1 MFFHIVI
8 PAQLNGLQHTLR
20 ETLRYPCNGLASSQG
35 GHLQGSDG
43 WRGGVEYKF
52 HFATLILSE
61 SLPIVAFS
69 HFQGHFKI
77 PLPIPFPNEK
87 HGQIPVRILLF

>member
-43 WRGGVEYKF
+43 WRGGGWSINS
-52 HFATLILSE
+52 ILQ
-61 SLPIVAFS
+61 L
-69 HFQGHFKI
+69 
-77 PLPIPFPNEK
+77 
-87 HGQIPVRILLF
+87 